1 MKAVAFV
8 APGKMEVRDFPEP
21 EAAPGEVVV
30 EIAYSGVC
38 GSDIH
43 EYTSHQPSMRGAG
56 VFQPIMGHEFT
67 GVVSALGA
75 GIDSL
80 AAGDPVVVHP
90 GGSCGNCFYCTSG
103 VTNLCADQ
111 IGTGYRKPGGYAE
124 RVAIRADQALKL
136 PDASWLEKAA
146 LTEPLGVALRGLN
159 RGELQPGETVFIAG
173 GGPIGLLS
181 LLSARIKKAG
191 RIIVSELAE
200 SRREMA
206 LRLGADHAIDPA
218 NVASVKVRELTDGL
232 GADLSVEAV
241 GITPT
246 MNDCLAATRR
256 GGRIVVAGVFD
267 EPFSVNLMYLL
278 IQEQS
283 IIGAFGYADEFQEAR
298 DLIVS
303 GAVDVAPL
311 ISTHVGLDDLP
322 QTFAGLATDRGSY
335 QKVLLRPN
343 A

>member
-8 APGKMEVRDFPEP
+8 APGSMELRDFPEP
-21 EAAPGEVVV
+21 EPEPGGVVV
-30 EIAYSGVC
+30 DVAYSGIC

-67 GVVSALGA
+67 GVVSALGE
-75 GIDSL
+75 GVDSL
-80 AAGDPVVVHP
+80 AVGDPVVVHP
-90 GGSCGNCFYCTSG
+90 GGSCGNCFYCNSG
-103 VTNLCADQ
+103 ASNLCADQ
-111 IGTGYRKPGGYAE
+111 IGTGYRKPGAYAE
-124 RVAIRADQALKL
+124 RVAVRADQALKL
-136 PDASWLEKAA
+136 PDTTWLEKAA

-159 RGELQPGETVFIAG
+159 RGELRPGETVFIAG
-173 GGPIGLLS
+173 GGPIGLLT
-181 LLSARIKKAG
+181 LLCARIKKAG
-191 RIIVSELAE
+191 PIFVSEPSEA
-200 SRREMA
+200 RRDLA

-218 NVASVKVRELTDGL
+218 KVASVQVRELTDGL
-232 GADLSVEAV
+232 GADLSIEAV

-256 GGRIVVAGVFD
+256 GGRIVLAGVFD

-278 IQEQS
+278 IQEQT
-283 IIGAFGYADEFQEAR
+283 IIGTFGYADEFQEAR

-311 ISTHVGLDDLP
+311 ISASVSLEDVP
-322 QTFAGLATDRGSY
+322 RIFAGLATDRGNF
-335 QKVLLRPN
+335 QKVLVRPSR
-343 A
+343 

>member
-21 EAAPGEVVV
+21 EAAPGEVVLEV
-30 EIAYSGVC
+30 AYSGVC

-75 GIDSL
+75 GVESL
-80 AAGDPVVVHP
+80 APGDPVVVHP
-90 GGSCGNCFYCTSG
+90 GGSCGNCFFCNSG
-103 VTNLCADQ
+103 LSNLCADQ

-124 RVAIRADQALKL
+124 RVAVRADQALRL

-159 RGELQPGETVFIAG
+159 RGALEPGETVFIAG
-173 GGPIGLLS
+173 GGPIGLLT
-181 LLSARIKKAG
+181 LLCARIEKAG
-191 RIIVSELAE
+191 RIMVSEPAE
-200 SRREMA
+200 SRRDLA

-218 NVASVKVRELTDGL
+218 KVASVQVRELTDGL

-256 GGRIVVAGVFD
+256 GGRIVVAGAFD
-267 EPFSVNLMYLL
+267 EPFTVNLLYLL

-283 IIGAFGYADEFQEAR
+283 IIGTFGYADEFREAR

-303 GAVDVAPL
+303 GAIDVSPL
-311 ISTHVGLDDLP
+311 ISGHVGLDELP
-322 QTFAGLATDRGSY
+322 EAFAGLATDRSNY
-335 QKVLLRPN
+335 QKVLVKPN
-343 A
+343 